1 MEDRDIFQELSKAF
15 QELDI
20 GEAQKVIL
28 LENLHKLQEQNIN
41 IMITGATGSGK
52 SSTINAMFRQEV
64 AKVGIGVDP
73 ETMDITKYTL
83 KNMILWDSPGLGD
96 GKEADTRHAKN
107 IISKLNERDSD
118 GNALIDLVLV
128 ILDGGSRD
136 LGTSYE
142 LINSVI
148 IPNLGD
154 NKEKRILVAINQ
166 CDMAMKGK
174 HWDSVNN
181 RPDSVLTKFLDE
193 KAESVR
199 RRIREGTGVDIMPVY
214 YSAGY
219 KDGDEQ
225 QAPYNLSKLLY
236 LIIQH
241 TPKKKRL
248 IIAQNTS
255 RKAEVW
261 RDNDELKNY
270 GEEIRR
276 SFVDTVVE
284 SVSRGADIGGE
295 IGSIFGTVGE
305 TVGMVVGGVAG
316 FIGGVVKSIFSWW

>member
-1 MEDRDIFQELSKAF
+1 MEDRDIFQEVSTVF
-15 QELDI
+15 QGLDI
-20 GEAQKVIL
+20 EESQKRIVLDNL
-28 LENLHKLQEQNIN
+28 LRLRSQKIN

-64 AKVGIGVDP
+64 AKVGVGVDP

-83 KNMILWDSPGLGD
+83 QNMVLWDSPGLGD
-96 GKEADTRHAKN
+96 GREADTRHAKN

-128 ILDGGSRD
+128 ILDGGTRD

-154 NKEKRILVAINQ
+154 NKEQRILVAINQ

-181 RPDSVLTKFLDE
+181 KPDAVLTQFLDE

-199 RRIREGTGVDIMPVY
+199 RRIREGTGVDIEPVY

-225 QAPYNLSKLLY
+225 QNPYNLSKLLY

-248 IIAQNTS
+248 IYAQNVS
-255 RKAEVW
+255 RDVEVW
-261 RDNDELKNY
+261 KDNDTLKDY
-270 GEEIRR
+270 GEEIRK
-276 SFVDTVVE
+276 SFVDTVIDCASE
-284 SVSRGADIGGE
+284 GADLGGE
-295 IGSIFGTVGE
+295 LGSIFGKAGE
-305 TVGMVVGGVAG
+305 VFGRVA
-316 FIGGVVKSIFSWW
+316 GGVVGAVVGVVKALFSWW

>member
-1 MEDRDIFQELSKAF
+1 MEDRDIFRELSTTF
-15 QELDI
+15 QALDI
-20 GEAQKVIL
+20 DENQKRIVLDNL
-28 LENLHKLQEQNIN
+28 LKLQNQKLN

-52 SSTINAMFRQEV
+52 SSTINAMFRREV
-64 AKVGIGVDP
+64 AKVGVGVDP
-73 ETMDITKYTL
+73 ETMDITKYTIN
-83 KNMILWDSPGLGD
+83 NMILWDSPGLGD

-154 NKEKRILVAINQ
+154 NKEQRILVAINQ

-181 RPDSVLTKFLDE
+181 RPDAVLTQFLDE

-199 RRIREGTGVDIMPVY
+199 RRIREGTGVDVEPVY

-219 KDGDEQ
+219 KDGTEQ

-248 IIAQNTS
+248 IYAQNVS

-261 RDNDELKNY
+261 KDNDTLKNY
-270 GEEIRR
+270 GEEIRK
-276 SFVDTVVE
+276 SFLDTVIDCA
-284 SVSRGADIGGE
+284 SDGADMGGE
-295 IGSIFGTVGE
+295 LGGIFGKVGE
-305 TVGMVVGGVAG
+305 FVGG
-316 FIGGVVKSIFSWW
+316 FIGGVAGAVWGAVKSFFSWW

>member
-1 MEDRDIFQELSKAF
+1 MEDRDIFQELSRTF
-15 QELDI
+15 QSLDI
-20 GEAQKVIL
+20 AEEQKRIVLDNL
-28 LENLHKLQEQNIN
+28 LRLQNQKIN

-52 SSTINAMFRQEV
+52 SSTINAMFRSEV
-64 AKVGIGVDP
+64 AKVGVGVDP

-83 KNMILWDSPGLGD
+83 QNMILWDSPGLGD

-154 NKEKRILVAINQ
+154 NKEQRILVAINQ

-181 RPDSVLTKFLDE
+181 KPDATLTQFLDE

-219 KDGDEQ
+219 KDGTEQ

-248 IIAQNTS
+248 IYAQNVS

-276 SFVDTVVE
+276 SFVDTVIDCA
-284 SVSRGADIGGE
+284 SDGADIGGE
-295 IGSIFGTVGE
+295 LGSILGKAGE
-305 TVGMVVGGVAG
+305 VIGRFVGGVAG
-316 FIGGVVKSIFSWW
+316 AVWGAVKSLFSWW

>member
-107 IISKLNERDSD
+107 IISKLNERDKD

-154 NKEKRILVAINQ
+154 NKEQRILVAINQ

-305 TVGMVVGGVAG
+305 TVGRVVGGAVG
-316 FIGGVVKSIFSWW
+316 FVVGVLFSWW

>member
-1 MEDRDIFQELSKAF
+1 MEDRDIFQELSTVF
-15 QELDI
+15 QGLNIEESQKRIVLDNLLRL
-20 GEAQKVIL
+20 QKQ
-28 LENLHKLQEQNIN
+28 KIN

-52 SSTINAMFRQEV
+52 SSTINAMFRSEV
-64 AKVGIGVDP
+64 AKVGVGVDP

-83 KNMILWDSPGLGD
+83 RNMVLWDSPGLGD

-154 NKEKRILVAINQ
+154 NKEQRILVAINQ

-181 RPDSVLTKFLDE
+181 RPDEVLTQFLDE

-219 KDGDEQ
+219 KDGTEQ

-248 IIAQNTS
+248 IYAQNVS

-270 GEEIRR
+270 GEEIRK
-276 SFVDTVVE
+276 SFLDTVIDCA
-284 SVSRGADIGGE
+284 SDGTDIGGE
-295 IGSIFGTVGE
+295 IGSILGKAGEVVGK
-305 TVGMVVGGVAG
+305 VVGGVAG
-316 FIGGVVKSIFSWW
+316 AVWGAVKSFFSWW